1 MNVEQIGTRLTNY
14 RKNNSMTI
22 KEFSQISGVSTAL
35 LSQLERGMGNPSLSV
50 LNAIAKTMNLSIST
64 LFEDAV
70 KLDNLVKRVADQ
82 PVLSDSTKDNLEFQ
96 LLTIKSSK
104 VSDDLLR
111 VIIKPH
117 TETPYYPFGTNECEE
132 IILVEKGALSVH
144 SDSGDSVVLK
154 KGDTMRLVPKLRYK
168 IKNSSSHN
176 AIILY
181 IVSNAKNIL

>member
-14 RKNNSMTI
+14 RKNNNMTI
-22 KEFSQISGVSTAL
+22 KEFSQLSGVSTAL

-50 LNAIAKTMNLSIST
+50 LNSIAETMNLSIST

-82 PVLSDSTKDNLEFQ
+82 PVLCDSTKDNLEFQ

-104 VSDDLLR
+104 VSDDLIR
-111 VIIKPH
+111 VIIRPH
-117 TETPYYPFGTNECEE
+117 AETPYYPFGANECEE
-132 IILVEKGALSVH
+132 IILVEKGSLAVY
-144 SDSGDSVVLK
+144 SDSGDSVILK

-181 IVSNAKNIL
+181 IVSNAKDVL

>member
-22 KEFSQISGVSTAL
+22 KEFSQLSGVSTAL

-64 LFEDAV
+64 LFEDTV

-96 LLTIKSSK
+96 LLTTKSNK

-111 VIIKPH
+111 IIIKPH

-132 IILVEKGALSVH
+132 IILIEKGALVVC

-154 KGDTMRLVPKLRYK
+154 KGDTMRLVPKLRYR

-181 IVSNAKNIL
+181 IASNSKDIL